1 MNEIDS
7 NRLASFRLS
16 ICTICEC
23 SFIFR
28 VFVDVTFNGVWA
40 TTDSSNICN
49 CFSMEMTLKLVS
61 TKKRK
66 QKANGNSYKTFYFIV
81 RKCFSGWFSSRVFRY
96 VLHCFCYC
104 LDLSELCC
112 CNEHIIN
119 CSIKHSAKHKTKN
132 HVQIIIRSINEVS
145 KT

>member
-40 TTDSSNICN
+40 TTDSLNICN
-49 CFSMEMTLKLVS
+49 CFSMEMTLKLVAK
-61 TKKRK
+61 KKRK
-66 QKANGNSYKTFYFIV
+66 QKADAKRHKTFYFIV
-81 RKCFSGWFSSRVFRY
+81 RKCFSGWFSTTGFPLRFAWFLSLFR
-96 VLHCFCYC
+96 FR
-104 LDLSELCC
+104 DLCC

-132 HVQIIIRSINEVS
+132 HVKIIIRSINEVS